1 MHQKCI
7 RAALLGGAV
16 LACTP
21 AVAQSQVQVYGTVDI
36 AVGVLES
43 QPPGPP
49 NAAVTRVS
57 GVHNGGVQT
66 SYLGFKGSEDLG
78 GGLRANFVLESFMRA
93 DTGTP
98 GRFGPA
104 PAQDPFFSRA
114 SWVGLQGG
122 LGEVRAGN
130 LPNPA
135 WLSTIFSSAMASNS
149 IFSPAFRQQYNGS
162 TRGNNALDTSLPN
175 ALGYSTP
182 SLGGL
187 VGTLVLQARE
197 AGAGGHNLVANL
209 VYRRGP
215 LMLTA
220 AATRVR
226 HAPPPDPAAA
236 LDEQLLMAGAA
247 YDFGAL
253 RAFAQYA
260 QLDNDM
266 AGTTSKMPQLGL
278 SVPLGVGEF
287 QLAWARDRTSGRVDQ
302 TRTTTSA
309 GYIHHLSKRSSLY
322 VMAASDKLPVGTA
335 DSAVVGMRHA
345 F

>member
-1 MHQKCI
+1 MHHSCAH
-7 RAALLGGAV
+7 AALLAGAV
-16 LACTP
+16 FACIP
-21 AVAQSQVQVYGTVDI
+21 AAAQSQVQVYGTIDV
-36 AVGVLES
+36 AAGVLES

-49 NAAVTRVS
+49 NAPITRVN

-66 SYLGFKGSEDLG
+66 SYFGFKGSEDLG
-78 GGLRANFVLESFMRA
+78 GGLRANFVLESFLRA
-93 DTGTP
+93 DTGVP

-114 SWVGLQGG
+114 AWVGLQGR
-122 LGEVRAGN
+122 LGDLRAGN

-135 WLSTIFSSAMASNS
+135 WLSSVFSSSMGSNS

-182 SLGGL
+182 SFGGL

-197 AGAGGHNLVANL
+197 SAPGGHNLVANL

-236 LDEQLLMAGAA
+236 MDEQLLMAGVS
-247 YDFGAL
+247 YDFGVL
-253 RAFAQYA
+253 RAFGQFA
-260 QLDNDM
+260 QLDNDLT
-266 AGTTSKMPQLGL
+266 GVTDKMPQLGV

-287 QLAWARDRTSGRVDQ
+287 QLAWARDRSSGRSHA
-302 TRTTTSA
+302 TRTTTSG
-309 GYIHHLSKRSSLY
+309 GYIYHLSKRSSVYL
-322 VMAASDKLPVGTA
+322 MATSDKLPVGTA
-335 DSAVVGMRHA
+335 NSAIVGMRHA